1 MRINFGSIE
10 DFRNECVDRDIHE
23 VRRDY
28 LVETKPAGNERIGVI
43 GITRF
48 KLILT
53 ASDGKVVLRLEHSFY
68 ACLSDFVNEEQ
79 TKKEVQQRT
88 EKIEELVNADF
99 LEEAHMKDEGIENY
113 QFTLKKGVIEEI

>member
-1 MRINFGSIE
+1 MRISFGGIE
-10 DFRNECVDRDIHE
+10 DFRRECIERDIHE

-28 LVETKPAGNERIGVI
+28 LVETKPAGNERIGVV

-53 ASDGKVVLRLEHSFY
+53 ASDGKVVLRLEHGFF

-79 TKKEVQQRT
+79 TREEIKKRT

-99 LEEAHMKDEGIENY
+99 LDEAHMKDEGIENY

>member
-1 MRINFGSIE
+1 MKINFGSIE

-28 LVETKPAGNERIGVI
+28 LVETKPAGNERIGVV
-43 GITRF
+43 GVTRF

-53 ASDGKVVLRLEHSFY
+53 ASDGKALLRLEHSFY
-68 ACLSDFVNEEQ
+68 SCLSDFVNEEQ